1 MSGNDPWTE
10 TELEALRSMGPG
22 AKTLQHW
29 KSLEKVFHKRSGNAL
44 RIKYGELV
52 KAKPIP
58 QSVYP
63 SYDSP
68 LEWEGDALILPD
80 PEFPFHNA
88 DWVNR
93 CVSLAQAWG
102 ITHLVIAGDMVH
114 MDSLSGWEP
123 SWAADDAMDNE
134 VANLPKELEQ
144 ARRAIVPLIEAFS
157 GVDLILGNH
166 EGRMLRALDSV
177 LSPGMLLRFLGV
189 DRIRS
194 APYYHMTVLS
204 NGVPYL
210 IEHPRTTAI
219 GAPGVLADKYQK
231 HVLMAHSHK
240 VGMTTSRSGEWQG
253 WHIGCCVDEAKLAYA
268 SQRHNGGHPHKL
280 GAAIVR
286 QGALYTLFDGWTDFE
301 WLKGR
306 QNGE

>member
-1 MSGNDPWTE
+1 MNNRQWEGDELLKLRELGGNCKTPEDWRNLTQY
-10 TELEALRSMGPG
+10 LPG
-22 AKTLQHW
+22 
-29 KSLEKVFHKRSGNAL
+29 RSGNAL
-44 RIKYGELV
+44 RQKYGELI
-52 KAKPIP
+52 KSPAIP
-58 QSVYP
+58 QSSYP
-63 SYDSP
+63 SYNSP
-68 LEWEGDALILPD
+68 LEWEGDALVLPD

-88 DWVNR
+88 DWVNK
-93 CVSLAQAWG
+93 CVALAQAWSIG
-102 ITHLVIAGDMVH
+102 HLVIAGDMVH

-123 SWAADDAMDNE
+123 SWADDDDTEGE

-144 ARRAIVPLIEAFS
+144 ARRAIVPLLEAFS
-157 GVDLILGNH
+157 SVDLILGNH

-177 LSPGMLLRFLGV
+177 LTPGMLLRFIGV
-189 DRIRS
+189 ERIRS

-204 NGVPYL
+204 NAVPYL
-210 IEHPRTTAI
+210 IEHPRTTAL
-219 GAPGVLADKYQK
+219 GAPGVLADKFQK

-286 QGALYTLFDGWTDFE
+286 EGALYPLFDGWTDFE
-301 WLKGR
+301 WMGR
-306 QNGE
+306 GT